1 MYSIEYL
8 TLKYKEALY
17 DLATGEGDARAR
29 VGVAYYKFWHIQIG
43 EYPENLRKQRQEID
57 RLLTR
62 LGGRTGYI
70 IPDNLQN
77 MKNKTASK
85 IAALIFDIYSS
96 LIEEEAKDRTS
107 P

>member
-8 TLKYKEALY
+8 IEKYKEALY

-29 VGVAYYKFWHIQIG
+29 VNTAYCRFWHILID
-43 EYPENLRKQRQEID
+43 EYPENLRKQKEEME

-62 LGGRTGYI
+62 LGGEPGHI
-70 IPDNLQN
+70 ISNNLQK

-85 IAALIFDIYSS
+85 IAALILDIYLS
-96 LIEEEAKDRTS
+96 LVEEQGQKK
-107 P
+107 